1 MLASAGVRRPRTRGL
16 LAPLA
21 LNGNPGVTGRNYAL
35 DTREWRLQSAHDVSQ
50 ISAGGR
56 ATVRRLMSVETTG
69 TTQSGSVRSGTN
81 YLELAYKNY
90 RASSDSRCTE

>member
-1 MLASAGVRRPRTRGL
+1 MPASAGVRRPRMRGR

-21 LNGNPGVTGRNYAL
+21 LNGNPGVTGRNYAP
-35 DTREWRLQSAHDVSQ
+35 DTRERRLQSAHVVSQ

-56 ATVRRLMSVETTG
+56 TTVRRLMSVETTG
-69 TTQSGSVRSGTN
+69 TTQSESVRSGTN

-90 RASSDSRCTE
+90 WAKQ